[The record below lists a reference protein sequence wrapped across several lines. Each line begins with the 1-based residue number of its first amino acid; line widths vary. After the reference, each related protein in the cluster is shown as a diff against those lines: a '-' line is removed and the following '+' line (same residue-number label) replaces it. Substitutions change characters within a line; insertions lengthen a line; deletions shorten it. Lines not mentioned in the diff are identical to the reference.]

1 MKNIKTIIKNVSTFT
16 ILLLLWL
23 MSGLIFKYNE
33 EYYSLLKLPSFT
45 LNSTVISIVWF
56 IIYIL
61 ITISVYIVIRKKNIF
76 KERDYLYILIT
87 NYLANQLFMY
97 FFFYL
102 MSPFLGFAI
111 TTVTFLSSIFLF
123 IETKKI
129 SSLSSYFLIPYVL
142 YSAYAFVLMTTVYFM
157 NF

>member
-45 LNSTVISIVWF
+45 LNSIVISIVWF

-61 ITISVYIVIRKKNIF
+61 IAISVYIVIRKKNIF